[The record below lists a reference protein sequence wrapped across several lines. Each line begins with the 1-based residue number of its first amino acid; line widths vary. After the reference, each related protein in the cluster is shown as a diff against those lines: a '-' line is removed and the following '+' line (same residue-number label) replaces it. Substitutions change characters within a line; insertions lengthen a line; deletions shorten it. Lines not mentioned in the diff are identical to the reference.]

1 MLEKYKVF
9 TGLFFGALWV
19 LLTYGFIS
27 EELIPPLLPLKSF
40 VFLLCDIVFL
50 GLGVCMLRSR
60 RDIIVALSFLI
71 IGVISSKLNNVGMI
85 VGINGARDF
94 FGLIFAVP
102 ICRYL
107 LASKNR
113 ERFIATF
120 DRQLWIFLF
129 VQAFCVTW
137 QFVRY
142 GANDH
147 GGGSMGY
154 GFSGIVSTLIYII
167 SFYLL
172 SKRWKFG
179 NYWRNLRNNFYYI
192 LLLFPSFLN
201 ETKISFI
208 FLLSYFLLLLPFEWK
223 TVVKIFVSIPLILTG
238 IIGAGMLYL
247 SVTGQDLEAVFSQ
260 EAMDDYFIG
269 EDPEELMDLALA
281 LQDEIY
287 DEEDIG
293 QVDIPRFTKLLLVP
307 EALDDSAGEEL
318 LGAGLGQFK
327 GGNVIALSS
336 YADRWQWLLSG
347 SIPFLFSVLIQ
358 LGFCGVVWLFYNL
371 ITLMWPSDPRL
382 MGKNIKFFVWIILA
396 LLMLYNDSLRF
407 FPLCVIL
414 FYIVIVGYA
423 GIPVLPKS
431 ESEYKNK

>member
-60 RDIIVALSFLI
+60 RDIIVAVSFLI
-71 IGVISSKLNNVGMI
+71 IGVISSKLNNVGLI

-102 ICRYL
+102 ICRYW

-147 GGGSMGY
+147 GGGSMGFGY
-154 GFSGIVSTLIYII
+154 SGIVSTLIYII

-172 SKRWKFG
+172 SKKWKFG
-179 NYWRNLRNNFYYI
+179 NYWGNLRNNFYYI
-192 LLLFPSFLN
+192 LLLFPTFLN

-223 TVVKIFVSIPLILTG
+223 TIVKIFVSIPLILAG

-247 SVTGQDLEAVFSQ
+247 SVTGQDMESVFTQ

-269 EDPEELMDLALA
+269 EDPEVLMDLALA
-281 LQDEIY
+281 LYDEVY

-293 QVDIPRFTKLLLVP
+293 QVDIPRFTKLVLVP
-307 EALDDSAGEEL
+307 EALDDSEGEEI

-327 GGNVIALSS
+327 GGSVLAISS
-336 YADRWQWLLSG
+336 YADRWHWLLNG
-347 SIPFLFSVLIQ
+347 SIPFLFFVLIQ
-358 LGFCGVVWLFYNL
+358 LGFCGVIWLFYNL
-371 ITLMWPSDPRL
+371 ITVIGPSDSRL
-382 MGKNIKFFVWIILA
+382 IGKNIKFFVWIILT
-396 LLMLYNDSLRF
+396 LVMVYNDSLRF
-407 FPLCVIL
+407 FPFCTII
-414 FYIVIVGYA
+414 FFIIMVGYV
-423 GIPVLPKS
+423 GLNTQENQS
-431 ESEYKNK
+431 

>member
-60 RDIIVALSFLI
+60 RDIIVAVSFLI

-102 ICRYL
+102 ICRYW

-223 TVVKIFVSIPLILTG
+223 TVVKIFVSIPLILAG

-247 SVTGQDLEAVFSQ
+247 SVTGQDMESVFTQ

-269 EDPEELMDLALA
+269 EDPEVLMDLALA
-281 LQDEIY
+281 LYDEVY

-293 QVDIPRFTKLLLVP
+293 QVDIPRFTKLVLVP
-307 EALDDSAGEEL
+307 EALDDSEGEEI

-327 GGNVIALSS
+327 GGSVLAISS
-336 YADRWQWLLSG
+336 YADRWHWLLNG
-347 SIPFLFSVLIQ
+347 SIPFLFFVLIQ
-358 LGFCGVVWLFYNL
+358 LGFCGVIWLFYNL
-371 ITLMWPSDPRL
+371 ITVIGPSDSRL
-382 MGKNIKFFVWIILA
+382 IGKNIKFFVWIILT
-396 LLMLYNDSLRF
+396 LVMMYNDSLRF
-407 FPLCVIL
+407 FPFCTII
-414 FYIVIVGYA
+414 FFIIMVGYV
-423 GIPVLPKS
+423 GLNTQENQS
-431 ESEYKNK
+431 